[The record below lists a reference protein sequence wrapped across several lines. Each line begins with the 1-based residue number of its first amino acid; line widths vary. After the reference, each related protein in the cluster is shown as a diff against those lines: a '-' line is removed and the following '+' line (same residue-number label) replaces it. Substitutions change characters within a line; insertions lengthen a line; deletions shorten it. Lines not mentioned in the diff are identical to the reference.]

1 MTEHSVAAPLG
12 VRNPAGYSSR
22 LLAALIDGGLMLAMV
37 HVIGFAYVWL
47 ALPTEPAVPTPV
59 TVSMW
64 ALPALYVI
72 ATGVLGRTLGMMAAG
87 LRITGADGVHVA
99 RLRLLGR
106 AALLCGVVAMIVAL
120 ATWWLWPLL
129 LLAYFLLMLTN
140 PRHQLPHDQLF
151 GTLVVGRATPVA
163 SQETLDQVRAQYGDL
178 PTPEAKVLLGDLD
191 ELRRRTR
198 GAMHLASVPMLV
210 LGLIA
215 LGGAVISWEVVDPFA
230 TGMYYWTP
238 AAPLGLAI
246 TAWWFG
252 RQERRRGSGTGLRSS
267 LGITLAVTL
276 AALVTFILPIGG
288 LLAGLGFLA
297 IAILQRSRSLAI
309 AAIVFSLVTTAE
321 TPFGWISHG
330 LTPNDQDTSFELLY
344 HGSTIVFGVLGLSLV
359 AAAALTFWRE
369 RTGA

>member
-140 PRHQLPHDQLF
+140 PRHQLPTTSCSGPSLSGGQLRW
-151 GTLVVGRATPVA
+151 RA
-163 SQETLDQVRAQYGDL
+163 
-178 PTPEAKVLLGDLD
+178 
-191 ELRRRTR
+191 RRQLTESARSTAICR
-198 GAMHLASVPMLV
+198 VQRPRCCSATSTTSAGA
-210 LGLIA
+210 
-215 LGGAVISWEVVDPFA
+215 
-230 TGMYYWTP
+230 
-238 AAPLGLAI
+238 
-246 TAWWFG
+246 
-252 RQERRRGSGTGLRSS
+252 R
-267 LGITLAVTL
+267 
-276 AALVTFILPIGG
+276 AALCT
-288 LLAGLGFLA
+288 
-297 IAILQRSRSLAI
+297 SRQCR
-309 AAIVFSLVTTAE
+309 FSSSV
-321 TPFGWISHG
+321 
-330 LTPNDQDTSFELLY
+330 
-344 HGSTIVFGVLGLSLV
+344 
-359 AAAALTFWRE
+359 
-369 RTGA
+369 